1 MAAPSVLTQAR
12 LVAGL
17 DLKRRLRDR
26 SVLIQVFFA
35 PVVLALIIGGAFSG
49 GGGGLRAD
57 IWLADADGTTTS
69 RAIVAAVAQQS
80 ESDGAGVA
88 FVAKPGTDAAAA
100 ERAVDEDR
108 ADAAVLIPG
117 GFTAAIQAGEAAQVG
132 FIGDAGDDVW
142 AGVAASLAEAIANR
156 IETQR
161 VAVAT
166 TLTAGGV
173 LGVAVDPAA
182 VAETAAAAPTAI
194 TVRDTRFENDYNLMA
209 FFAPGMAMIF
219 LFFVMGAAARSLLT
233 EQREGTLSRMLA
245 GPTSPAGVLLGKA
258 AGVVVLGLASLLTV
272 WGVTSLAFGVD
283 WGDPWG
289 VLLIIT
295 CAVLAIAGLSLIVTG
310 LSRTEAQS
318 QAITI
323 VFSLVLGVLGGS
335 FVYVASGFLASV
347 RAFTPNG
354 QALMAFTDLAAG
366 DAGVADVLPA
376 ALILLAIGA
385 VTGSVGLAAIR
396 TWLAR

>member
-1 MAAPSVLTQAR
+1 MAAPSTLSQAA

-26 SVLIQVFFA
+26 SVLIQVFLA
-35 PVVLALIIGGAFSG
+35 PLVLALIIGGAFGG
-49 GGGGLRAD
+49 GGGGLGAE
-57 IWLADADGTTTS
+57 IWLADGDGTPTS
-69 RAIVAAVAQQS
+69 AAIVAAIAGQTEVG
-80 ESDGAGVA
+80 DPGVA
-88 FVAKPGTDAAAA
+88 FIAKPGMDEGRALQ
-100 ERAVDEDR
+100 AVDSDE
-108 ADAAVLIPG
+108 ADAAVLIPH
-117 GFTAAIQAGEAAQVG
+117 GFTAAVQAGDAAQVA
-132 FIGDAGDDVW
+132 FIGDAGDAVW
-142 AGVAASLAEAIANR
+142 AGVAASIAEAIANR
-156 IETQR
+156 TETQR

-166 TLTAGGV
+166 TLDAAGR
-173 LGVAVDPAA
+173 LGLTVDPAS
-182 VAETAAAAPTAI
+182 VAALAAQAPTAI
-194 TVRDTRFENDYNLMA
+194 TVRDSRFENEYNLMA

-219 LFFVMGAAARSLLT
+219 LFFVLGAAARSLLT
-233 EQREGTLSRMLA
+233 ERREGTLNRMLA

-272 WGVTSLAFGVD
+272 WGITSLAFGVD

-289 VLLIIT
+289 VLLIIV
-295 CAVLAIAGLSLIVTG
+295 CVVLAIAGISLIVTG

-335 FVYVASGFLASV
+335 FVYVASGFLAAV

-366 DAGVADVLPA
+366 DATVVDVLPA
-376 ALILLAIGA
+376 ALILLAIGL
-385 VTGSVGLAAIR
+385 VTASIGLVAIRRGLAR
-396 TWLAR
+396 